1 LREWPAR
8 LRPGKRGG
16 GLTRLVFDDP
26 GSLGIDAFRSSHHQ
40 GIALVPAAIDCSE
53 AAPSRKTARH
63 GRSDL
68 KGARDLD
75 IRSNE
80 FQPRAVAALHDA
92 GLQQAMHKAHDGFV
106 VKRAARVAELSE
118 FEALREAAK
127 TRKEQVLDHLDHYLE
142 RYEAAVIAAGGQVHW
157 ARDDAEARTIIL
169 DICRRVEA
177 RTVTK
182 GKSMVSEEIGLN
194 SALIEAGLTVV
205 ETDLGEYIIQ
215 LAGEPPSHIIAPAVH
230 KTREQV
236 SDLFEKAHGGPRR
249 TEIADL
255 VNAARQA
262 LRARYFQAD
271 VGITGGN
278 FLIAETGSSLIVTN
292 EGNGDLTQTLARVHI
307 VTAGIERVV
316 PTLDDATLFL
326 RLLARSATGQE
337 TETYTT
343 LSTGPRRAG
352 DLDGPDEYHV
362 VLVDNGRSRMLAG
375 PYREMLRCIRCGA
388 CLNHCPV
395 YGAIGGHAYGWVYP
409 GPMGSVLTPLIKGL
423 DAAYDLPNACT
434 LNGRCASVC
443 PVKIPLPDLLRKLR
457 HQQFEQAITPRRQR
471 AALALWRHA
480 ATRPRLYHALE
491 RVAARLLARLGG
503 RSGRIRRLPGASG
516 WTAGRDLP
524 APSGRTF
531 LERWQTERARP

>member
-1 LREWPAR
+1 M
-8 LRPGKRGG
+8 
-16 GLTRLVFDDP
+16 
-26 GSLGIDAFRSSHHQ
+26 
-40 GIALVPAAIDCSE
+40 
-53 AAPSRKTARH
+53 
-63 GRSDL
+63 
-68 KGARDLD
+68 D
-75 IRSNE
+75 IRSHE
-80 FQPRAVAALHDA
+80 FQARAVAALHDA
-92 GLQQAMHKAHDGFV
+92 SLQQALDKARDGFV
-106 VKRAARVAELSE
+106 PRRAAQVAELSE

-127 TRKEQVLDHLDHYLE
+127 MLKDHVLDHLDHYLE
-142 RYEAAVIAAGGQVHW
+142 RYEAAVVAAGGQVHW
-157 ARDDAEARTIIL
+157 ARDDAEARWIIL
-169 DICRRVEA
+169 DICKRVNA

-194 SALIEAGLTVV
+194 TALIDAGLTVV

-230 KTREQV
+230 KTREQL
-236 SDLFEKAHGGPRR
+236 SELFEKAHGGPRL

-255 VNAARQA
+255 VDAARLA
-262 LRARYFQAD
+262 LRERYFQAD
-271 VGITGGN
+271 VGITGAN

-343 LSTGPRRAG
+343 LSTGPKRAA

-375 PYREMLRCIRCGA
+375 PFREMLRCIRCGA
-388 CLNHCPV
+388 CMNHCPV

-443 PVKIPLPDLLRKLR
+443 PVKIPLPDLLRRLR
-457 HQQFEQAITPRRQR
+457 HEQLKQAITPRRQR
-471 AALALWRHA
+471 LALAAWRLL
-480 ATRPRLYHALE
+480 ATRPKLYHALE
-491 RVAARLLARLGG
+491 RLAARALAAIGG
-503 RSGRIRRLPGASG
+503 RAGRIRR
-516 WTAGRDLP
+516 
-524 APSGRTF
+524 
-531 LERWQTERARP
+531 